1 MGIAPIEAKSSSTI
15 GDSPIEE
22 CTWRRFVHVEISSNV
37 IVIAV
42 NLIVGTRLL
51 KQGVDRGALP
61 ELLLGGTL
69 AFDGL
74 EWLSWMLAFYTP
86 LAETP
91 LAPYLTIA
99 CRGGI
104 LLSNLCLLLFVRAVF
119 RPSSSLALVFALG
132 VSLTSWIG
140 LTVGIYLGD
149 WSGFAAD
156 RIWLWL
162 ELTGT
167 LIAYVWCLSEATAY
181 YANMRKRARHGLADP
196 IVTNRVLL
204 WSGYA
209 AAGAVTELV
218 YMVAIAM
225 GAAAGAYPFIFD
237 AIMIATTTAGGMLV
251 VLAFFPPPIY
261 LRWVAGNAAL
271 ATDSR

>member
-1 MGIAPIEAKSSSTI
+1 MN
-15 GDSPIEE
+15 
-22 CTWRRFVHVEISSNV
+22 VEISSNIV
-37 IVIAV
+37 VIAI
-42 NLIVGTRLL
+42 NLIVGFRLL
-51 KQGVDRGALP
+51 KHGVDRGALP
-61 ELLLGGTL
+61 ELLLGATL

-74 EWLSWMLAFYTP
+74 EWMLWMFAFYTP

-91 LAPYLTIA
+91 LEPYLIVG
-99 CRGGI
+99 CRVGI

-119 RPSSSLALVFALG
+119 HPASSLALAFALG

-149 WSGFAAD
+149 WSGFAAG
-156 RIWLWL
+156 RIWVWL

-167 LIAYVWCLSEATAY
+167 LIAYVWCFAEATAY

-209 AAGAVTELV
+209 VCGAVTELV
-218 YMVAIAM
+218 YMVAIAV
-225 GAAAGAYPFIFD
+225 GASVGAYPFIFD
-237 AIMIATTTAGGMLV
+237 AIMIVTTAAGSLLV

-261 LRWVAGNAAL
+261 LRWVANNATP
-271 ATDSR
+271 ATNSR